1 MAERVRSVPA
11 FAREAYVPAFTP
23 GIISPDELIALM
35 RKDVERA
42 VRSGKISLNESR
54 QLLRFYESG
63 LEGYTYLEEP

>member
-1 MAERVRSVPA
+1 MIKGDTVREVLHFVLYSA
-11 FAREAYVPAFTP
+11 
-23 GIISPDELIALM
+23 DELSARM

-42 VRSGKISLNESR
+42 VRSGKISVDESR